1 MATIIVSCEHDIEH
15 QGHYP
20 SKDVVVTHNLS
31 YGFFSYAFTCR
42 LCRRRSVLPL
52 TPEQAGALLEV
63 GCSMVEWT
71 NPILEK
77 VNEPPLT
84 ETEVLDLISDLYN
97 TRITLP

>member
-1 MATIIVSCEHDIEH
+1 M
-15 QGHYP
+15 
-20 SKDVVVTHNLS
+20 
-31 YGFFSYAFTCR
+31 
-42 LCRRRSVLPL
+42 LPL